1 MGIGWK
7 RAPERQLRQERDQLK
22 SEVQQL
28 QADVA
33 RLTAS
38 LAERDRER
46 DDVRLYKSGEKEQVE
61 TLAKQVRHLTIQLAD
76 RDNQLQAVEIK
87 TVQQRLTTATD
98 IAKHANRVK
107 EVEESLE
114 QYQDRVAQLSDE
126 LAVQAYQSDRREREK
141 DRFRQVLDQAGE
153 AIFVTDP
160 ATGRFIDAN
169 ETACRWLGYERD
181 KLLGMKTSDL
191 DLEFPVDPPGP
202 DEMAH
207 VADTRQVAHR
217 QSLRQGVLRRRN
229 GTTFPVEVAIAR
241 RKLGDREYTLV
252 IARDVNAR
260 QRLEDAMLEGE
271 EKYRNLFDFSH
282 DAVYVTQRD
291 GTISDVNGAAL
302 DFFGYERAEI
312 VGLQAKD
319 LYQRID
325 DILTFQR
332 GVDDKE
338 FIIDLEMAFKS
349 KDGRPLR
356 GLLSATLRHAGNGS
370 VLGYQCVIRPLT
382 SAEPNG
388 RPSRPSSQARR
399 PSVRADGLV
408 DWVE

>member
-7 RAPERQLRQERDQLK
+7 RAPERQLRQERDQLQ
-22 SEVQQL
+22 SQVEQL

-33 RLTAS
+33 RLTAT
-38 LAERDRER
+38 LAERDQER
-46 DDVRLYKSGEKEQVE
+46 DDVRLYKSGEKEQIE
-61 TLAKQVRHLTIQLAD
+61 SLTKQVRHLTAQLAE
-76 RDNQLQAVEIK
+76 RDKQLQDVEIK
-87 TVQQRLTTATD
+87 TVQERLTTATN
-98 IAKHANRVK
+98 IAKQANRVR
-107 EVEESLE
+107 EVEESLQ
-114 QYQDRVAQLSDE
+114 QYQKRVAQLSDE

-141 DRFRQVLDQAGE
+141 DRFRLVLDQAGE

-160 ATGRFIDAN
+160 QTGQFIDAN
-169 ETACRWLGYERD
+169 ETACRWLGYDRA
-181 KLLGMKTSDL
+181 KLLTMKTSEL
-191 DLEFPVDPPGP
+191 DLEFPVEPPGP
-202 DEMAH
+202 DDMAH
-207 VADTRQVAHR
+207 VADTRQLSHR

-241 RKLGDREYTLV
+241 RRLGDREYNLV

-260 QRLEDAMLEGE
+260 QVLEDAMLEGQ

-282 DAVYVTQRD
+282 DAVYVTQRN

-302 DFFGYERAEI
+302 DFFGYDRKEI
-312 VGLQAKD
+312 VGLQAKE
-319 LYQRID
+319 LYQRVD
-325 DILTFQR
+325 DILSFQR
-332 GVDDKE
+332 GVDEKE
-338 FIIDLEMAFKS
+338 FIVDVEMDFKA

-382 SAEPNG
+382 NPDPNG

-399 PSVRADGLV
+399 PSLRADGLV